1 MKNVTM
7 VSAEKFGGTPCPK
20 DEYEECVRTPPLGDC
35 DCDGNSYDHCGVC
48 GGNDICKGCDGMYY
62 TIFRGH
68 VSYESEKHLY
78 RGSGIKPIRNKC
90 GECGFF
96 SDECSKKM
104 KSMASKKEKRSKYQ
118 EKLVPTVFV
127 VLFMFFMVAVFVY
140 MNKSKKK
147 YQAIPT
153 VEISEG
159 ENFHKSGI
167 LNF

>member
-1 MKNVTM
+1 M

-62 TIFRGH
+62 TTFRGH

-78 RGSGIKPIRNKC
+78 SGSGIKPIRNKC

-104 KSMASKKEKRSKYQ
+104 KLMASKKEKRSKYQ
-118 EKLVPTVFV
+118 EKLVPAVFI
-127 VLFMFFMVAVFVY
+127 VLFVAFMVVVFVY

-153 VEISEG
+153 VEISDEKKY
-159 ENFHKSGI
+159 HKSVI